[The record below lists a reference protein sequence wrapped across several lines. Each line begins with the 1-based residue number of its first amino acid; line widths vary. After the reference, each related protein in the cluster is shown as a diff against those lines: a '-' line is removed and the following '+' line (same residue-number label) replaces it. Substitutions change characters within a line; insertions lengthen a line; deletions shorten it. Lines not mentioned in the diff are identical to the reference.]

1 MNKLKNRKSKK
12 DQYNKNAVELPV
24 LREGD
29 LVYVQDKAQNPR
41 EIKGLKLKFRG
52 PCIIL
57 KILKDSYSW
66 YKNFRGSL

>member
-24 LREGD
+24 LREGE

-52 PCIIL
+52 SFII
-57 KILKDSYSW
+57 
-66 YKNFRGSL
+66 